1 MSGLECCRIQVVLV
15 KALSKTHL
23 GTLKASL
30 MLSQCPKI
38 IALVLQP
45 GKELPAH
52 IDLAHFQM
60 GRLEKSFQQGCLGK
74 TSGNEK
80 LVHNSDPG
88 VFAGLVFYV
97 TYSWSTHFRCFRGS
111 SALLY
116 SSFQGVFTP
125 LKQTTEAERSKNLG
139 SGYLAGSYKLRM
151 TQKQLQFCIFCA
163 LQLISRVLEK
173 KKGTLQETEV
183 PLKSIFLTLLAT
195 WQPVLLSP
203 GKDSFCSFTWPA
215 LQAGQS

>member
-1 MSGLECCRIQVVLV
+1 
-15 KALSKTHL
+15 
-23 GTLKASL
+23 
-30 MLSQCPKI
+30 
-38 IALVLQP
+38 
-45 GKELPAH
+45 
-52 IDLAHFQM
+52 M

-88 VFAGLVFYV
+88 VFAGPVFCV

-139 SGYLAGSYKLRM
+139 SGYLAGSYKLLRSSCSSVFSLHCSSSPGCWRRGGKRNLAGDWG
-151 TQKQLQFCIFCA
+151 TTEINFLGSFWPPGNLCCFLQGKMLF
-163 LQLISRVLEK
+163 V
-173 KKGTLQETEV
+173 
-183 PLKSIFLTLLAT
+183 
-195 WQPVLLSP
+195 LSP
-203 GKDSFCSFTWPA
+203 GQLFRQDSHK
-215 LQAGQS
+215 